1 MVYELTGKYGLAYEK
16 INQRT
21 TLGNGK
27 EVGINVTSENK
38 KVMESMP
45 NKQKT

>member
-1 MVYELTGKYGLAYEK
+1 MSLLIKK